1 MSNESQTPL
10 PRSQRF
16 NVLNDDACDEKS
28 ALGGRAV
35 GATNRTLP
43 RRNAVERSNLRP
55 FGIKGYFGSN
65 RRTNVAN
72 ALRRPT
78 RNCRQVATI
87 AAPLAPNENGNPAFE
102 RPQTVEATSI
112 DANCEPRVKRRA
124 NRKSRSRSPPPVP
137 TRVSTIKYLALQR
150 RKRRGKFYL
159 LTAVRLNL
167 LFLPNYVS

>member
-16 NVLNDDACDEKS
+16 NVLNDDARDETRLVRRS
-28 ALGGRAV
+28 GRRRDESDA
-35 GATNRTLP
+35 P

-112 DANCEPRVKRRA
+112 DANCEPRVERRS